1 MEKKKSIG
9 GLLIPT
15 GIFLGMGLGFGLMKV
30 WVVMG
35 IFLGLGAGFLGMFL
49 YEASRRK

>member
-9 GLLIPT
+9 GLLIPI
-15 GIFLGMGLGFGLMKV
+15 GIFLGLALGFGLMKV

-49 YEASRRK
+49 YEISKKK